1 MSGNFFDNVSKV
13 FATWD
18 YDSPRI
24 LYGLARALK
33 PQVICNVGTY
43 RGLSAAWLAKAC
55 QENNSG
61 IVVSLDDWS
70 LTEHSQILNG
80 KTPKEHCISNLEVL
94 GVREWV
100 KFNDGD
106 THDAS
111 IWPETCCFAF
121 IDAWHSYEACYND
134 AEKAI
139 ERGATLVAFDDTENC
154 VGPRLFVDYDDTLFS
169 RNDWQQLDLHSDN
182 GLTIFVKRK
191 PRRLI
196 TFSQE
201 LPLPNPGVD
210 LRPLSVEQQREHF
223 KEAAAVTGLGHAY
236 ARIADQTEHDM
247 KIL

>member
-70 LTEHSQILNG
+70 LTEHAQILNG
-80 KTPKEHCISNLEVL
+80 QTPKEHCISNLEIL
-94 GVREWV
+94 GVKEWV

-111 IWPETCCFAF
+111 IWPDHTDFVF
-121 IDAWHSYEACYND
+121 IDAWHSFEACYND
-134 AEKAI
+134 AEKAL

-154 VGPRLFVDYDDTLFS
+154 VGPRLFVDHDDTLFS

-210 LRPLSVEQQREHF
+210 LRPMSIAQQKAHF
-223 KEAAAVTGLGHAY
+223 DEAAKITGLDY
-236 ARIADQTEHDM
+236 SRIAGQTEHDM
-247 KIL
+247 TLP